1 MTKLNQFFL
10 SNGKHTR
17 VMENGTRVIVSQHED
32 GYTVELELSNGFETD
47 GFETEQ
53 AGPFDSVKAALEA
66 GRRWAKEDWSDY
78 Q

>member
-1 MTKLNQFFL
+1 MTKLNQYVL

-32 GYTVELELSNGFETD
+32 GYTVELELSNGFET
-47 GFETEQ
+47 EQ

-66 GRRWAKEDWSDY
+66 CRRWAKEDWSDY

>member
-1 MTKLNQFFL
+1 MTKLNQYVL

-17 VMENGTRVIVSQHED
+17 LLANGTRVIVSQHED
-32 GYTVELELSNGFETD
+32 GGYTVELELD

-53 AGPFDSVKAALEA
+53 AGPYHSVRAALEA
-66 GRRWAKEDWSDY
+66 ALRWAKEDWSDY

>member
-1 MTKLNQFFL
+1 MTKLNQYFL

-17 VMENGTRVIVSQHED
+17 LLETGTRIIVSERES
-32 GYTVELELSNGFETD
+32 GGFVVELELSN

-66 GRRWAKEDWSDY
+66 ARRWAQEDWSDY

>member
-1 MTKLNQFFL
+1 MTKLNQYVL

-17 VMENGTRVIVSQHED
+17 LLANGTRIIVSERES
-32 GYTVELELSNGFETD
+32 GGFVVELELYN

-53 AGPFDSVKAALEA
+53 AGPYATVRAALEA
-66 GRRWAKEDWSDY
+66 GRRWAEDWSDY